1 MIKGGIFISEL
12 STSRHVFNKYHF
24 CRGNSNRRKS
34 RLGVILK
41 GSGTYIYL
49 NKKLRVSQGDVVFIP
64 ENIYCYSEWHGEPE
78 IEVVYLSCFMHYETF
93 KYEPQI
99 LSLDEGAVEDILS
112 IGELLSMGELE
123 TLEAYSR
130 YYRLLQSV
138 VVKMVPSDV
147 TYDVALL
154 SAVEYVTSHYDES
167 FSVADLAKHC
177 CVSESSLYHL
187 FQKELG
193 QSPIKFIHSIRIN
206 VAIEHLENT
215 NYSVA
220 TISELVGFHSENHFR
235 KVFTELVGTTPL
247 KYRKHG

>member
-1 MIKGGIFISEL
+1 
-12 STSRHVFNKYHF
+12 
-24 CRGNSNRRKS
+24 
-34 RLGVILK
+34 
-41 GSGTYIYL
+41 
-49 NKKLRVSQGDVVFIP
+49 
-64 ENIYCYSEWHGEPE
+64 
-78 IEVVYLSCFMHYETF
+78 MHYETF

-99 LSLDEGAVEDILS
+99 LSLGEGAVEDILS
-112 IGELLSMGELE
+112 IRELLSMGELE

-130 YYRLLQSV
+130 FYRLLQSV

-193 QSPIKFIHSIRIN
+193 QTPVKFINSIRIN
-206 VAIEHLENT
+206 VAIEHLENS
-215 NYSVA
+215 NLSIA
-220 TISELVGFHSENHFR
+220 TVSEMVGFHSENHFR
-235 KVFTELVGTTPL
+235 KVLSELSGITPL
-247 KYRKHG
+247 QYMKHP

>member
-1 MIKGGIFISEL
+1 MKNSGIFISEL
-12 STSRHVFNKYHF
+12 STSRHVFNEYHF
-24 CRGNSNRRKS
+24 CRGNSNKRKS

-41 GSGTYIYL
+41 GRGTYLYL

-93 KYEPQI
+93 KDEPQI

-130 YYRLLQSV
+130 FYKLLQSV

-147 TYDVALL
+147 TYDKALL
-154 SAVEYVTSHYDES
+154 SAVEYITSHYDKD

-193 QSPIKFIHSIRIN
+193 QSPVKFINSIRIN
-206 VAIEHLENT
+206 VAIEHLENS
-215 NYSVA
+215 NHSVA
-220 TISELVGFHSENHFR
+220 TVSELVGFHSENHFR
-235 KVFTELVGTTPL
+235 KVFTDLTGTTPL
-247 KYRKHG
+247 QYKKHR